1 MSQPPRTYESTV
13 KKHLIEAINATYPG
27 LNLTEEVLMKHS
39 HRPLNEVLQRIQRNK
54 EVKFDEVLPSLLSV
68 LAENIIVRESRF
80 TWVVEQSFRW

>member
-1 MSQPPRTYESTV
+1 
-13 KKHLIEAINATYPG
+13 
-27 LNLTEEVLMKHS
+27 MKHS